1 MGSSGDGIGNAVELL
16 RGQGMRM
23 TPQRLAIVDE
33 IMSTSGYII
42 PVTVIERV
50 QARVP
55 GVSPSTVYRTLE
67 RLEHVGVLAHVHL
80 ESGVGYHRLE
90 EAQHAH
96 LTCSGCGADLELPRS
111 SLRSLER
118 LIERD
123 HGFRPDFTHY
133 AIAGRCAACAG
144 RQQRARQGGTS
155 PAAARAARPAP
166 AGARSP
172 PARQESR

>member
-1 MGSSGDGIGNAVELL
+1 
-16 RGQGMRM
+16 
-23 TPQRLAIVDE
+23 
-33 IMSTSGYII
+33 MSTSGYII

-67 RLEHVGVLAHVHL
+67 RLEQVGVLTHVHL

-90 EAQHAH
+90 EVQHAH
-96 LTCSGCGADLELPRS
+96 LTCSRCGADLELPRS

-118 LIERD
+118 LVERD
-123 HGFRPDFTHY
+123 HGFRPDFTHH
-133 AIAGRCAACAG
+133 AIAGVCATCHQGRRAAG
-144 RQQRARQGGTS
+144 LTGLSSGPGRRGPQR
-155 PAAARAARPAP
+155 PASALAARTALTGDRL
-166 AGARSP
+166 P

>member
-1 MGSSGDGIGNAVELL
+1 MGSSGSGTGDAVELL

-33 IMSTSGYII
+33 IMSTSGYVI
-42 PVTVIERV
+42 PTTVIERV

-67 RLEHVGVLAHVHL
+67 RLE
-80 ESGVGYHRLE
+80 SGTGYHRLE
-90 EAQHAH
+90 EVQHAH
-96 LTCSGCGADLELPRS
+96 LTCSRCGATLELPRS

-123 HGFRPDFTHY
+123 HGFRPDFTHH
-133 AIAGRCAACAG
+133 AIAGSCADCH
-144 RQQRARQGGTS
+144 
-155 PAAARAARPAP
+155 RAAERT
-166 AGARSP
+166 G
-172 PARQESR
+172 

>member
-1 MGSSGDGIGNAVELL
+1 MGSVGAGTGNAVELL

-50 QARVP
+50 QTRVP

-67 RLEHVGVLAHVHL
+67 RLEQVGVLTHV
-80 ESGVGYHRLE
+80 
-90 EAQHAH
+90 H
-96 LTCSGCGADLELPRS
+96 LTCSRCGADLELPRS

-118 LIERD
+118 LVERD
-123 HGFRPDFTHY
+123 HGFRPDFTHH
-133 AIAGRCAACAG
+133 AIAGVCAACHRAAG
-144 RQQRARQGGTS
+144 RSG
-155 PAAARAARPAP
+155 
-166 AGARSP
+166 
-172 PARQESR
+172 

>member
-1 MGSSGDGIGNAVELL
+1 MSLTPPGTGTEAAVELL

-42 PVTVIERV
+42 PIAVIERV
-50 QARVP
+50 QARIP

-67 RLEHVGVLAHVHL
+67 RLEQVGVLAHVHL

-90 EAQHAH
+90 QALHAH
-96 LTCSGCGADLELPRS
+96 LTCARCGADLELSRA

-118 LIERD
+118 LVERD
-123 HGFRPDFTHY
+123 HGFHPDFTHY
-133 AIAGRCAACAG
+133 AISGLCASCRHAE
-144 RQQRARQGGTS
+144 TS
-155 PAAARAARPAP
+155 DA
-166 AGARSP
+166 S
-172 PARQESR
+172 

>member
-1 MGSSGDGIGNAVELL
+1 MGSSSTGTSDAVELL

-33 IMSTSGYII
+33 IMSTSGYIV
-42 PVTVIERV
+42 PMTVIERV
-50 QARVP
+50 QARIP

-67 RLEHVGVLAHVHL
+67 RLEQVGVLAHVHL
-80 ESGVGYHRLE
+80 GSSVGYHRLD

-96 LTCSGCGADLELPRS
+96 LTCSRCGADLELPRS

-133 AIAGRCAACAG
+133 AIAGLCAACHETV
-144 RQQRARQGGTS
+144 QRSG
-155 PAAARAARPAP
+155 
-166 AGARSP
+166 
-172 PARQESR
+172 